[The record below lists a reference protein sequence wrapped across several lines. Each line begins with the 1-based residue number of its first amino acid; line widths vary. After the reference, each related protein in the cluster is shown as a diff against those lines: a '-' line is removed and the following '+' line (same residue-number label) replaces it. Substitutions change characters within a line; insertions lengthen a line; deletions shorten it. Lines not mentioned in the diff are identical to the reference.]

1 MATKRLNIMLYA
13 ESLGE
18 QIVFPINPKS
28 IEIKYEK
35 SFNNYEII
43 GFGEVNIMAHQKP
56 LRITLSHFL
65 PENNSIFETYSGIM
79 YFTNESSIYIED
91 DFSLEKAVTIL
102 KKWAQSQVIVRLVI
116 DDELNLE
123 CMVAAFSQTI
133 RESTSSKP
141 YTLELLEY
149 RNPTYKTISNNG
161 LIARTS
167 SINIPSFI
175 LMASKDSVYSIADKY
190 DLNYKVL
197 AENNN
202 IKDLNANI
210 EGTKLSTQWAKI
222 KWNFL

>member
-175 LMASKDSVYSIADKY
+175 LMTSKDSVYSIADKY

-197 AENNN
+197 AENKN

-210 EGTKLSTQWAKI
+210 EGTKLSTQGAK
-222 KWNFL
+222 N